1 MIGLIKKDLLVIKS
15 NLKTT
20 AFILII
26 FLLMTLKNQSDF
38 SFFPIFLVI
47 MLAISTFSYDE
58 YNNWNSYAITLPGGR
73 TNIIRAKYITALILV
88 LLSALVVCTITT
100 ISVFTNNNFELN
112 NFLSEIFLIILIV
125 TIIISI
131 TYPIIFKLG
140 IEKGRITVFAL
151 IFLISTIIGL
161 LLKNTNIS
169 IPKNITTFFNNYHLI
184 IFPVL
189 AVLIFLSSYKISKR
203 VYLYKEF

>member
-140 IEKGRITVFAL
+140 IEKGRITGFAL

>member
-38 SFFPIFLVI
+38 SFFSIFLVI